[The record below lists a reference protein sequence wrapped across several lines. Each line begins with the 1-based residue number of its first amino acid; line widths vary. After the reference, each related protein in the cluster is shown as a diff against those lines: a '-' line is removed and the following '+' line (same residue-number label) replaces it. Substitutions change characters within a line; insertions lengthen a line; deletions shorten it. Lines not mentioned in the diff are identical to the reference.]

1 RTQGRIQRAAAGE
14 RRQRKRLS
22 QLPWEQQM
30 KTFKTA
36 VLALALGASTLLSVP
51 ALAQAAA
58 DLADAEVRK
67 VDKENRKIT
76 LKHGEIKS
84 LDMPPMTMVFGV
96 SDPAM
101 LEKVKAG

>member
-1 RTQGRIQRAAAGE
+1 
-14 RRQRKRLS
+14 
-22 QLPWEQQM
+22 M

-76 LKHGEIKS
+76 LKHGEIKN

-96 SDPAM
+96 SDPSL
-101 LEKVKAG
+101 LEKVKAGDKVRFRAASEDGKMTVTEIQPAN